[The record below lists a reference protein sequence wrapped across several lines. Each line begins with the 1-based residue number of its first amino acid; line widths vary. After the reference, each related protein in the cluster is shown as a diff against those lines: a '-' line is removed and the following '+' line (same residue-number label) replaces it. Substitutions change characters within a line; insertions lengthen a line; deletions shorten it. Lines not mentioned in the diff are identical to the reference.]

1 MFNTD
6 TFEYIKALIDKIEL
20 LNGVYKEAPMNV
32 EFINP
37 FVNAAM
43 NVLETMAFVK
53 PKAGKPYLRK
63 VMM

>member
-1 MFNTD
+1 
-6 TFEYIKALIDKIEL
+6 
-20 LNGVYKEAPMNV
+20 MNV

-53 PKAGKPYLRK
+53 PKVGKPYKLLFSPFHHEAVTLK
-63 VMM
+63 VFSKRISESEWLTFS